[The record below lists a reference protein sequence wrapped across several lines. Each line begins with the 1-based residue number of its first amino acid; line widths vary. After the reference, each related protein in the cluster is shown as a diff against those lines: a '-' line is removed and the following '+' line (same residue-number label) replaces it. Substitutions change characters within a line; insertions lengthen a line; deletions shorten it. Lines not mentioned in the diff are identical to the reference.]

1 MPREAAAGPA
11 VNGVSGAKAVSD
23 ANGAR
28 RGEAVGAGVDDAEA
42 RMLGDVNL
50 FIYPD
55 HDDSDSDSDPDAT
68 PEQET
73 ARVFGE
79 VDVMIASPPHR
90 NKGYG
95 KAAVQSVLAFLQRNL
110 SGILAEYAAFT
121 GHEGPVEMG
130 RLVAKIKERNE
141 ASKGLFGRLGFVAK
155 GGVNYFGEVEM
166 VLDGLA
172 EVDAGWMVEGYEEV
186 GYRG

>member
-1 MPREAAAGPA
+1 M
-11 VNGVSGAKAVSD
+11 NGVSDAEAVSD
-23 ANGAR
+23 AKGAR
-28 RGEAVGAGVDDAEA
+28 GGEEVRAGVDDAEG

-55 HDDSDSDSDPDAT
+55 HDDSDSDPDSAL
-68 PEQET
+68 ERET

-79 VDVMIASPPHR
+79 IDVMIASPPHR

-95 KAAVQSVLAFLQRNL
+95 KAAVQSLLSFLQRNL
-110 SGILAEYAAFT
+110 AGILAEYASFT
-121 GHEGPVEMG
+121 GHKGPVQMG

-141 ASKGLFGRLGFVAK
+141 ASKVLFGRLGFVAK

-166 VLDGLA
+166 VLEGLA